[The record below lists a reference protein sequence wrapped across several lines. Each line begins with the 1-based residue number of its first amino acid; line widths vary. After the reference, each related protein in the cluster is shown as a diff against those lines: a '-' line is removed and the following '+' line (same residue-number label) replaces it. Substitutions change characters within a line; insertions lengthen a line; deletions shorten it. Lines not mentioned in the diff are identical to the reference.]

1 MLSKIRRVLLATPIG
16 ILGALTAMP
25 LITSPVAVVFG
36 ICLGTAL
43 FCAVYFGLEGYGEKE
58 NV

>member
-1 MLSKIRRVLLATPIG
+1 MKRMLLATPIG
-16 ILGALTAMP
+16 IVGAGTAMP
-25 LITSPVAVVFG
+25 LIAFPVGIVFG

-43 FCAVYFGLEGYGEKE
+43 FCAVYFGLEGYGKKR